1 MSIKSMK
8 WYIFNDEHE
17 PLCWDG
23 QALEFDTKESAE
35 RFLHSHTD
43 IMYDGYEGYCEAFG
57 VVIKE
62 CIFYYDGGYVNA
74 TNKIIVYNQD
84 GANYLKDCEENNDNL

>member
-23 QALEFDTKESAE
+23 QALEFDTKEAAE

-57 VVIKE
+57 VVIEE
-62 CIFYYDGGYVNA
+62 CIFYYDGGCVNA
-74 TNKIIVYNQD
+74 TNKIVIYDQD
-84 GANYLKDCEENNDNL
+84 GENHLEDCEENNDNL